1 MILEDIVVDA
11 SRSFPDDRILVPAD
25 AIPTL
30 AFSSIE
36 GAVGVCNQLSARHLS
51 RWHHGSDANADGQL
65 LVEGRDFVDDAELGN
80 GTLKSGGDRS
90 GTLQIRVR

>member
-25 AIPTL
+25 AITTL
-30 AFSSIE
+30 AFGSIE
-36 GAVGVCNQLSARHLS
+36 GAVGVRDQLSARHLS
-51 RWHHGSDANADGQL
+51 RWQQGSDANADGQL

-80 GTLKSGGDRS
+80 GALKSGGNRS
-90 GTLQIRVR
+90 CALQIRVR